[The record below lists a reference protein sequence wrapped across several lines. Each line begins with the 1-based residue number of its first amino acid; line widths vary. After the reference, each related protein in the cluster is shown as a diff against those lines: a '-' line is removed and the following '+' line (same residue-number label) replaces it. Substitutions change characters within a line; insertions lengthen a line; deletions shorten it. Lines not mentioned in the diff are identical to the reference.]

1 MLLANAIG
9 DFISNLTEWLEDVSG
24 QWWFL
29 LVIFGIAL
37 LDSVI
42 PIVPSETTV
51 ILGGVAAGAGTQQL
65 LLVILAGATG
75 AFCGDNMAYVIG
87 RRFAPWI
94 NRRAE
99 SREKTRKRLEWA
111 TDQIRKRGGLLLIT
125 ARFVPG
131 GRTALT
137 ITCGLT
143 RQPHVWFAAWI
154 AVAALIWA
162 TYAAVLGYVFGSTF
176 QDNHTLAFILA
187 FGAALSITIVIEV
200 VRHQREKSS
209 KKKASED
216 PDRVVQS

>member
-99 SREKTRKRLEWA
+99 SGRRRGSGSSGRRTRSA
-111 TDQIRKRGGLLLIT
+111 S
-125 ARFVPG
+125 
-131 GRTALT
+131 
-137 ITCGLT
+137 
-143 RQPHVWFAAWI
+143 
-154 AVAALIWA
+154 AV
-162 TYAAVLGYVFGSTF
+162 GCS
-176 QDNHTLAFILA
+176 
-187 FGAALSITIVIEV
+187 
-200 VRHQREKSS
+200 
-209 KKKASED
+209 
-216 PDRVVQS
+216 